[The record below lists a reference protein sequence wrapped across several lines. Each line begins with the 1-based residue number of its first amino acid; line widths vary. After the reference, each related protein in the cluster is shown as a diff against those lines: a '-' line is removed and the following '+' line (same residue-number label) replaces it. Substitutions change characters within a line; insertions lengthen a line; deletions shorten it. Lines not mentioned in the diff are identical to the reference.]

1 MGGSSSKNIPKTE
14 VENTGLLNGDLINNG
29 QIIEK
34 IDDDIVREN
43 WLLLIVII
51 LKAIHIAI
59 IIIKWYTKKVKNS
72 HRREQELQQILIEK
86 NRKPEN

>member
-1 MGGSSSKNIPKTE
+1 MGGSSSTPETKHDTDN
-14 VENTGLLNGDLINNG
+14 NGLLNGNFINNG

-34 IDDDIVREN
+34 IDNDLVREN
-43 WLLLIVII
+43 WLILILII

-59 IIIKWYTKKVKNS
+59 IVIKWYTKKIKNDHQRS
-72 HRREQELQQILIEK
+72 RELQQIIIEK